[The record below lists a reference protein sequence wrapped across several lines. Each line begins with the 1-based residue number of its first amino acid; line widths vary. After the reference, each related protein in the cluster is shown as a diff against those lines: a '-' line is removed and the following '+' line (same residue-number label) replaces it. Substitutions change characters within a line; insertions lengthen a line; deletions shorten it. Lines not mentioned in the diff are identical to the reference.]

1 MALKILDGVQTKKP
15 GLEAFDEKIT
25 FLTKIKNEINEM
37 KQTVDIGWLKV
48 NASPLLKNY
57 KILSH
62 NGSKHTLAS

>member
-48 NASPLLKNY
+48 NASPLIKEL
-57 KILSH
+57 
-62 NGSKHTLAS
+62 